1 MVATEVERRAVE
13 AKAKEQSAAM
23 RNARREHKAQLKK
36 LEEAHKHAQTRLVE
50 TVCIYDWRVSC

>member
-1 MVATEVERRAVE
+1 MERRAVE